1 MNTEDKQPT
10 LVGVDTEF
18 GANADGLFIKK
29 SQDISQSFIDSL
41 KEHRN
46 SSLGQREG
54 EFMKVASIPV
64 VVVEKWQKEGFDIMD
79 PNTDIKEV
87 LRRLHAENLDAF
99 ITTDKAV

>member
-1 MNTEDKQPT
+1 MTKQDT
-10 LVGVDTEF
+10 NLVGSKVDF
-18 GANADGLFIKK
+18 GEHADGLFIKK

-64 VVVEKWQKEGFDIMD
+64 VVAEKWKKEGFDIMD

-99 ITTDKAV
+99 ITTDKVV